1 MPFCASCGSPV
12 DGKFCPK
19 CGAAVGNAGPPS
31 GNPAPSVA
39 PPQAA
44 SRMGSNVAG
53 ALCYVLGLITGILFL
68 VLEPYNRDREV
79 RFHAFQSILFN
90 LALVAIYIVLGI
102 LGSVMGAVVPVA
114 GAALIGLVSLVLWL
128 GSLVLWI
135 VLIVKTYGG
144 ARIVLPVIGEIAAKQ
159 A

>member
-1 MPFCASCGSPV
+1 MPYCASCGSPV

-19 CGAAVGNAGPPS
+19 CGAAVGGSETPGGGA
-31 GNPAPSVA
+31 A

-44 SRMGSNVAG
+44 SRMSSNVAG
-53 ALCYVLGLITGILFL
+53 ALCYVLGLITGIVFL

-79 RFHAFQSILFN
+79 RFHAFQSILLN
-90 LALVAIYIVLGI
+90 LVVVAIFIALGI
-102 LGSVMGAVVPVA
+102 LGTVLGAVVPVA
-114 GAALIGLVSLVLWL
+114 GAALIGVVSMLVWL

-144 ARIVLPVIGEIAAKQ
+144 AKMVLPVIGEIAAKQ